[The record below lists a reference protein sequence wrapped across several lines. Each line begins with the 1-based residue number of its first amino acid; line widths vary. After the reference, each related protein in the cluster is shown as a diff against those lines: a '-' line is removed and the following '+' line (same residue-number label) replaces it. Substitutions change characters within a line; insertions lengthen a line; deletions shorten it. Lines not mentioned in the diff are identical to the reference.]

1 MIRPHLNVR
10 CFELHLYLFHRMK
23 PLASLFIFMAI
34 FFPAGLKA
42 QYFYKDIIT
51 IRYNLEQFQLAKAA
65 RVTRVTLQSFEADGR
80 PTEDFVCN
88 QVYNSGFSQVRTIST
103 APLSGSSSLT
113 AYYNSSGLIYK
124 SVDSSK
130 ESLVVYEY
138 GFDSTGKLAT
148 IGSSSSGYGDKT
160 RETEWHFWKYNG
172 KGQPEQMLKVKNG
185 NDTTIVKFTLDE
197 KGNVAEE
204 EGFWRNHSQDKVYYY
219 YDDQNRLTD
228 VVRYNS
234 RARKLLPDY
243 MFEYDAQNRLSQ
255 MINVQAGGIDY
266 FTWRYAYNEKGL
278 KQKET
283 CSNKQKQ
290 LVGSI
295 EYQYQYK

>member
-1 MIRPHLNVR
+1 MIRPARNVR
-10 CFELHLYLFHRMK
+10 CFELHLHLFHRMK
-23 PLASLFIFMAI
+23 PLASLLILLSP
-34 FFPAGLKA
+34 FFSPGVKA
-42 QYFYKDIIT
+42 QYYYKDIMT
-51 IRYNLEQFQLAKAA
+51 IRYNLEQFRLAKAA
-65 RVTRVTLQSFEADGR
+65 KVTKVSLQSFEADGR
-80 PTEDFVCN
+80 PSEDFVCN
-88 QVYNSGFSQVRTIST
+88 QFYNSGFTQVRTVSD

-113 AYYNSSGLIYK
+113 AYYNSSGFIFK

-138 GFDSTGKLAT
+138 AFDSTGKLAS
-148 IGSSSSGYGDKT
+148 IGTSSSGYGDKT
-160 RETEWHFWKYNG
+160 KETEWHFWKYNAN
-172 KGQPEQMLKVKNG
+172 GQPEQMMKVKNS

-204 EGFWRNHSQDKVYYY
+204 ESFWRNHSQDKVYYY
-219 YDDQNRLTD
+219 YNDQNRVTD
-228 VVRYNS
+228 VVRYNT

-243 MFEYDAQNRLSQ
+243 MFEYDDQNRLAQ

-266 FTWRYAYNEKGL
+266 FTWRYTYNEKGL